1 MIDVTEKTRQ
11 DFMQS
16 QVGLIQEILLETR
29 TKDGM
34 LEGYTKNYTPVLIEG
49 DKDMCGKI
57 VKAKIEKVDGEYC
70 IASII

>member
-1 MIDVTEKTRQ
+1 MEKTRKSLEARL
-11 DFMQS
+11 DK
-16 QVGLIQEILLETR
+16 LLAADK
-29 TKDGM
+29 KDGM

>member
-1 MIDVTEKTRQ
+1 MKHAQKMVC
-11 DFMQS
+11 S
-16 QVGLIQEILLETR
+16 S
-29 TKDGM
+29 
-34 LEGYTKNYTPVLIEG
+34 YTKNYTPVLIEG